1 MNAEEIV
8 RFTRKE
14 SLTEQEMLAV
24 DVAMLALSPD
34 EFLATACYLAAGEEN
49 TDTTRFLILRWGRI
63 PHRVGL
69 RLMALTG
76 KKMRRSGMFS
86 HNIPPYIP
94 DTMEDAE
101 RIWEN
106 NPPSEEKDR

>member
-34 EFLATACYLAAGEEN
+34 EFLATACYLAAGEGN
-49 TDTTRFLILRWGRI
+49 TDTARILIFRWGRI
-63 PHRVGL
+63 PHRVGM
-69 RLMALTG
+69 RLMALSG
-76 KKMRRSGMFS
+76 KRGRGGMFS
-86 HNIPPYIP
+86 SNIPPYIP